1 MSMQIA
7 VTGSNPS
14 WTQGS
19 ENAQHIR
26 MKTAEQKLTA
36 PKNWT
41 SPLSGAKDSKINID
55 VVAEELDRISF
66 TLNTKLKFSIDRESH
81 EILVKV
87 IDPETDKVIKI
98 LPPEELRR
106 LHYKIKEAVGIIFDE
121 LI

>member
-1 MSMQIA
+1 MQIVVA
-7 VTGSNPS
+7 GSNPS

-26 MKTAEQKLTA
+26 MKTAEQKLVVQ
-36 PKNWT
+36 KDWI
-41 SPLSGAKDSKINID
+41 SPLSGAKDSKMNID
-55 VVAEELDRISF
+55 VVAEDLDRISF
-66 TLNTKLKFSIDRESH
+66 ALNKKLKFSIDYESH

-87 IDPETDKVIKI
+87 VDPETDKVVKI

-106 LHYKIKEAVGIIFDE
+106 LHSKIKEAVGVVFDE

>member
-1 MSMQIA
+1 MQIVVA
-7 VTGSNPS
+7 GSNPS

-26 MKTAEQKLTA
+26 IKTAEQKFTT
-36 PKNWT
+36 PKNWM
-41 SPLSGAKDSKINID
+41 SPLSGAKDSKMNID
-55 VVAEELDRISF
+55 AIAEELDRISF
-66 TLNTKLKFSIDRESH
+66 TLNKKLRFSVDRESQ

-87 IDPETDKVIKI
+87 IDPETDKVVKI

-106 LHYKIKEAVGIIFDE
+106 LHYKIKEAIGIIYDE

>member
-1 MSMQIA
+1 MQIA
-7 VTGSNPS
+7 VAGSNPS

-26 MKTAEQKLTA
+26 MKTAEQKLTTL
-36 PKNWT
+36 KDWM
-41 SPLSGAKDSKINID
+41 SPLSGAKDSKVNID
-55 VVAEELDRISF
+55 AIVKERDRISF
-66 TLNTKLKFSIDRESH
+66 TLNKKLKFSIDHKSH

-87 IDPETDKVIKI
+87 VDPETDKVIKI

-106 LHYKIKEAVGIIFDE
+106 LHYKIKETLGVIFDE